1 MPDVS
6 KKPATA
12 DQSSLAQRPLSEAL
26 KRKSERPRF
35 DPRALPRRKGD
46 PAGKQRGGRP
56 PRFPGRTG
64 GR

>member
-1 MPDVS
+1 MPDTS
-6 KKPATA
+6 NRTAKA
-12 DQSSLAQRPLSEAL
+12 DQSYVAQRPLPDVL

-35 DPRALPRRKGD
+35 DPRVLPRGKGD

>member
-1 MPDVS
+1 MPDTP
-6 KKPATA
+6 KTTA
-12 DQSSLAQRPLSEAL
+12 SAARTVIAARRLSEVL
-26 KRKSERPRF
+26 KRKTERPRF
-35 DPRALPRRKGD
+35 DPRSLPRGKGD